1 MPTWADAM
9 KFLLLACL
17 FFLPGLRAAESPA
30 VAAVRAAD
38 RARLAAMMA
47 GDGAALAAVL
57 SDELVFVHSDARVED
72 KRAYVRNVLAGDTAY
87 QNAETFEVR
96 SQDVAEG
103 VVVLTGGQRMR
114 KRLGPAWS
122 DVQLRFLAV
131 WRREGATW
139 RMVSWLSMRP
149 AGNSVVP
156 GKG

>member
-1 MPTWADAM
+1 MRC
-9 KFLLLACL
+9 LLLACVSL
-17 FFLPGLRAAESPA
+17 LPVLCAAESPA

-57 SDELVFVHSDARVED
+57 SDELVFVHSDARIED
-72 KRAYVRNVLAGDTAY
+72 KRAYVGNVLAGDTAY
-87 QNAETFEVR
+87 QDAVTFEVR
-96 SQDVAEG
+96 SQEVAEG

-131 WRREGATW
+131 WRRESGGW
-139 RMVSWLSMRP
+139 RLVSWLSMRP
-149 AGNSVVP
+149 AGQSAVP
-156 GKG
+156 PKG